1 MVAPVQSGTRDR
13 ALTKR
18 ERSAISL
25 AITDAVVIALAVSV
39 AHLLRFGNWE
49 GRVSFGGF
57 QTTYWVVST
66 ILAATWLISVA
77 AFGGWVTWPKRRD
90 GPSLLPPI
98 KATVLVIALLAV
110 IALLFEVDLSRAY
123 LAGALPIG
131 LASLLTVR
139 IVCRIWIGAHRARGK
154 YVRRALVIGTQKRA
168 ADLAKVFSES
178 ASPVG
183 VSLVATA
190 PIETVGRTDL
200 LLDLIAEND
209 VDVIV
214 LTEER
219 AQTNV
224 RQLIWDVEGSGAV
237 VWLSVDVP
245 ELAAP
250 RAEFHPIERLPII
263 EVEPADRS
271 MTRRRGK
278 RAFDLVLSSVG
289 LLVAAPLIM
298 ACAIAIK
305 LDSRGPA
312 FFQQTRIGRD
322 GKEFAIHKLRTMRI
336 GAEHEVGALQEQ
348 NEGSGPLF
356 KIKDDPRVTRVGRF
370 LRKTSFDEFPQLW
383 NVLRGEMSLVGPR
396 PPLPSEVAEYDRDS
410 LRRLIVKPGM
420 TGLWQVNGRS
430 DLTWEQG
437 VRLDLFYV
445 ENWSLGGDLH
455 IMFQTVAVMIRPNG
469 AY

>member
-1 MVAPVQSGTRDR
+1 MVASLQTVTKDR
-13 ALTKR
+13 SLTKR

-25 AITDAVVIALAVSV
+25 AVADAVAIVLAVAA
-39 AHLLRFGNWE
+39 AHLLRFGHWE
-49 GRVSFGGF
+49 GRVSFGGL

-66 ILAATWLISVA
+66 VLVLTWLIAVA
-77 AFGGWVTWPKRRD
+77 GFGGWVTWPKRLN

-110 IALLFEVDLSRAY
+110 TALVFEVDLSRAY

-131 LASLLTVR
+131 LASLLIVR
-139 IVCRIWIGAHRARGK
+139 VVCRIWIGAHRTRGR
-154 YVRRALVIGTQKRA
+154 YLRRALVIGTPKRA
-168 ADLAKVFSES
+168 SDLARVFDES
-178 ASPVG
+178 ISPVG
-183 VSLVATA
+183 VSIVATA
-190 PIETVGRTDL
+190 PVETVGRRKL
-200 LLDLIAEND
+200 LRELIAEND

-271 MTRRRGK
+271 ITKRRGK
-278 RAFDLVLSSVG
+278 RAFDLVFSFFG
-289 LLVAAPLIM
+289 LLVALPLI
-298 ACAIAIK
+298 AVCAVLIK
-305 LDSRGPA
+305 LDSRGPV

-336 GAEHEVGALQEQ
+336 GAESEVDDLQDQ

-356 KIKDDPRVTRVGRF
+356 KIKDDPRVTRIGRL
-370 LRKTSFDEFPQLW
+370 LRKTSIDEFPQLW

-396 PPLPSEVAEYDRDS
+396 PPLPSEVAAYDRAS

>member
-1 MVAPVQSGTRDR
+1 MVASLQTVTKDR
-13 ALTKR
+13 SLTKR

-25 AITDAVVIALAVSV
+25 AVADAVAIVLAVAA
-39 AHLLRFGNWE
+39 AHLLRFGHWE
-49 GRVSFGGF
+49 GRVSFGGL

-66 ILAATWLISVA
+66 VLVLTWLIAVA
-77 AFGGWVTWPKRRD
+77 GFGGWVTWPKRLN

-110 IALLFEVDLSRAY
+110 TALVFEVDLSRAY

-131 LASLLTVR
+131 LASLLIVR
-139 IVCRIWIGAHRARGK
+139 VVCRIWIGAHRTRGR
-154 YVRRALVIGTQKRA
+154 YLRRALVIGTPKRA
-168 ADLAKVFSES
+168 SDLARVFDES
-178 ASPVG
+178 ISPVG
-183 VSLVATA
+183 VSIVATA
-190 PIETVGRTDL
+190 PIETVGRRKL
-200 LLDLIAEND
+200 LRELIAENY

-271 MTRRRGK
+271 ITKRRGK
-278 RAFDLVLSSVG
+278 RAFDLVFSFFG
-289 LLVAAPLIM
+289 LLVALPLI
-298 ACAIAIK
+298 AVCAVLIK
-305 LDSRGPA
+305 LDSRGPV

-336 GAEHEVGALQEQ
+336 GAESEVDDLQDQ

-356 KIKDDPRVTRVGRF
+356 KIKDDPRVTRIGRL
-370 LRKTSFDEFPQLW
+370 LRKTSIDEFPQLW

-396 PPLPSEVAEYDRDS
+396 PPLPSEVAAYDRAS

>member
-1 MVAPVQSGTRDR
+1 MVASLQSATQNRS
-13 ALTKR
+13 LSKR
-18 ERSAISL
+18 ERSALAL
-25 AITDAVVIALAVSV
+25 AIADTVAIVLAVTA
-39 AHLLRFGNWE
+39 AHVLRFGHWE

-57 QTTYWVVST
+57 LTTYWVVST
-66 ILAATWLISVA
+66 VLVITWLIA
-77 AFGGWVTWPKRRD
+77 IAGFGGWVTWPKRFN

-110 IALLFEVDLSRAY
+110 IALMFEVDLSRAY

-131 LASLLTVR
+131 LASLLIVR
-139 IVCRIWIGAHRARGK
+139 IVYRLWIGAHRTRGR
-154 YVRRALVIGTQKRA
+154 YLRRALVIGSPKRA
-168 ADLAKVFSES
+168 SDLAKVFDES
-178 ASPVG
+178 ISPVG
-183 VSLVATA
+183 VSIVATA
-190 PIETVGRTDL
+190 PVEAVGRPTRL
-200 LLDLIAEND
+200 RELIAEND

-271 MTRRRGK
+271 ITKRRGK
-278 RAFDLVLSSVG
+278 RAFDLVFSLAG
-289 LLVAAPLIM
+289 LLVALPLIVV
-298 ACAIAIK
+298 CAILIK
-305 LDSRGPA
+305 LDSRGPV

-322 GKEFAIHKLRTMRI
+322 GKEFAIHKLRTMRV
-336 GAEHEVGALQEQ
+336 GAESEVADLQEQ

-356 KIKDDPRVTRVGRF
+356 KIKDDPRVTRIGRL
-370 LRKTSFDEFPQLW
+370 LRKTSIDEFPQLW

-396 PPLPSEVAEYDRDS
+396 PPLPSEVAEYDRAS

-455 IMFQTVAVMIRPNG
+455 IMFQTVAVMVRPNG

>member
-1 MVAPVQSGTRDR
+1 MVASLQTVTKDR
-13 ALTKR
+13 SLTKR

-25 AITDAVVIALAVSV
+25 AVADAVAIVLAVAA
-39 AHLLRFGNWE
+39 AHLLRFGHWE
-49 GRVSFGGF
+49 GRVSFGGL

-66 ILAATWLISVA
+66 VLVLTWLIAVA
-77 AFGGWVTWPKRRD
+77 GFGGWVTWPKRLN

-110 IALLFEVDLSRAY
+110 TALVFEVDLSRAY

-131 LASLLTVR
+131 LASLLIVR
-139 IVCRIWIGAHRARGK
+139 VVCRIWIGAHRTRGR
-154 YVRRALVIGTQKRA
+154 YLRRALVIGTPKRA
-168 ADLAKVFSES
+168 SDLARVFDES
-178 ASPVG
+178 ISPVG
-183 VSLVATA
+183 VSIVATA
-190 PIETVGRTDL
+190 PIETVGRRKL
-200 LLDLIAEND
+200 LRELIAEND

-271 MTRRRGK
+271 ITKRRGK
-278 RAFDLVLSSVG
+278 RAFDLVFSFFG
-289 LLVAAPLIM
+289 LLVALPLIVV
-298 ACAIAIK
+298 CAVLIK
-305 LDSRGPA
+305 LDSRGPV

-336 GAEHEVGALQEQ
+336 GAESEVDDLQDQ

-356 KIKDDPRVTRVGRF
+356 KIKDDPRVTRIGRL
-370 LRKTSFDEFPQLW
+370 LRKTSIDEFPQLW

-396 PPLPSEVAEYDRDS
+396 PPLPSEVAAYDRAS

>member
-1 MVAPVQSGTRDR
+1 MVASLQTVTKDR
-13 ALTKR
+13 SLTKR

-25 AITDAVVIALAVSV
+25 AVADAVAIVLAVAA
-39 AHLLRFGNWE
+39 AHLLRFGHWE
-49 GRVSFGGF
+49 GRVSFGGL

-66 ILAATWLISVA
+66 VLVLTWLIAVA
-77 AFGGWVTWPKRRD
+77 GFGGWVTWPKRLN

-110 IALLFEVDLSRAY
+110 TALVFEVDLSRAY

-131 LASLLTVR
+131 LASLLIVR
-139 IVCRIWIGAHRARGK
+139 VVCRIWIGAHRTRGR
-154 YVRRALVIGTQKRA
+154 YLRRALVIGTPKRA
-168 ADLAKVFSES
+168 SDLARVFDES
-178 ASPVG
+178 ISPVG
-183 VSLVATA
+183 VSIVATA
-190 PIETVGRTDL
+190 PIETVGRRKL
-200 LLDLIAEND
+200 LRELIAEND

-271 MTRRRGK
+271 ITKRRGK
-278 RAFDLVLSSVG
+278 RAFDLVFSFFG
-289 LLVAAPLIM
+289 LLVALPLI
-298 ACAIAIK
+298 AVCAVLIK
-305 LDSRGPA
+305 LDSRGPV

-336 GAEHEVGALQEQ
+336 GAESEVDDLQDQ

-356 KIKDDPRVTRVGRF
+356 KIKDDPRVTRIGRL
-370 LRKTSFDEFPQLW
+370 LRKTSIDEFPQLW

-396 PPLPSEVAEYDRDS
+396 PPLPSEVAAYDRAS

-437 VRLDLFYV
+437 VRLDLVYV

>member
-1 MVAPVQSGTRDR
+1 MVASLQTATNDR
-13 ALTKR
+13 SLTKR

-25 AITDAVVIALAVSV
+25 AVADAVAIVLAVAA
-39 AHLLRFGNWE
+39 AHLLRFGHWE
-49 GRVSFGGF
+49 GRVSFGGL

-66 ILAATWLISVA
+66 VLVLTWLIAVA
-77 AFGGWVTWPKRRD
+77 GFGGWVTWPKRLN

-110 IALLFEVDLSRAY
+110 IALVFEVDLSRAY

-131 LASLLTVR
+131 LASLLIVR
-139 IVCRIWIGAHRARGK
+139 IVCRIWIGAHRTRGR
-154 YVRRALVIGTQKRA
+154 YLRRALVIGTPKRA
-168 ADLAKVFSES
+168 SDLARVFDES
-178 ASPVG
+178 ISPVG
-183 VSLVATA
+183 VSIVATA
-190 PIETVGRTDL
+190 PVETVGRRTL
-200 LLDLIAEND
+200 LLELIAEND

-271 MTRRRGK
+271 ITKRRGK
-278 RAFDLVLSSVG
+278 RAFDLVFSFFG
-289 LLVAAPLIM
+289 LLVALPLI
-298 ACAIAIK
+298 AVCALLIK
-305 LDSRGPA
+305 LDSRGPV

-336 GAEHEVGALQEQ
+336 GAESEVDDLQDQ

-356 KIKDDPRVTRVGRF
+356 KIKDDPRVTRIGRL
-370 LRKTSFDEFPQLW
+370 LRKTSIDEFPQLW

-396 PPLPSEVAEYDRDS
+396 PPLPSEVAEYDRAS

>member
-1 MVAPVQSGTRDR
+1 MVASLQTATKDR
-13 ALTKR
+13 SLTKR

-25 AITDAVVIALAVSV
+25 AVADAVAIVLAVAA
-39 AHLLRFGNWE
+39 AHLLRFGHWE
-49 GRVSFGGF
+49 GRVSFGGL

-66 ILAATWLISVA
+66 VLVLTWLIAVA
-77 AFGGWVTWPKRRD
+77 GFGGWVTWPKRLN

-110 IALLFEVDLSRAY
+110 IALVFEVDLSRAY

-131 LASLLTVR
+131 LASLLIVR
-139 IVCRIWIGAHRARGK
+139 IVCRIWIGAHRTRGR
-154 YVRRALVIGTQKRA
+154 YLRRALVIGTPKRA
-168 ADLAKVFSES
+168 SDLARVFDES
-178 ASPVG
+178 ISPVG
-183 VSLVATA
+183 VSIVATA
-190 PIETVGRTDL
+190 PVETVGRRKL
-200 LLDLIAEND
+200 LLELIAQND

-271 MTRRRGK
+271 ITRRRGK
-278 RAFDLVLSSVG
+278 RAFDLVFSFFG
-289 LLVAAPLIM
+289 LLVALPLI
-298 ACAIAIK
+298 AVCAVLIK
-305 LDSRGPA
+305 LDSRGPV

-336 GAEHEVGALQEQ
+336 GAETEVDDLQDQ

-356 KIKDDPRVTRVGRF
+356 KIKDDPRVTRIGRL
-370 LRKTSFDEFPQLW
+370 LRKTSIDEFPQLW

-396 PPLPSEVAEYDRDS
+396 PPLPSEVAEYDRAS

>member
-1 MVAPVQSGTRDR
+1 MAASLETAARETS
-13 ALTKR
+13 LTKH
-18 ERSAISL
+18 ERSAVLL
-25 AITDAVVIALAVSV
+25 AVADAVVIALAVSA
-39 AHLLRFGNWE
+39 AHVLRFGNWE
-49 GRVSFGGF
+49 GRVSFVGV

-66 ILAATWLISVA
+66 VLAATWLVA
-77 AFGGWVTWPKRRD
+77 VAGFGGWVTWPKRLN
-90 GPSLLPPI
+90 GPTLLPPV
-98 KATVLVIALLAV
+98 KATVLVIAILAV
-110 IALLFEVDLSRAY
+110 TALLFEVDLSRAY

-131 LASLLTVR
+131 LASLLIVR
-139 IVCRIWIGAHRARGK
+139 VVCRIWIRAHRTRGR
-154 YVRRALVIGTQKRA
+154 YVRRALVIGTPKRA
-168 ADLAKVFSES
+168 SDLARVFSES

-183 VSLVATA
+183 VAVVATA
-190 PIETVGRTDL
+190 AVELVGRPERL
-200 LLDLIAEND
+200 LEVIAEND

-250 RAEFHPIERLPII
+250 RAEFHPIDRLPVI

-271 MTRRRGK
+271 ISRRRRK
-278 RAFDLVLSSVG
+278 RAFDLAVSSVA
-289 LLVAAPLIM
+289 LVFALPLI
-298 ACAIAIK
+298 AVCAILIK
-305 LDSRGPA
+305 LDSRGPV

-322 GKEFAIHKLRTMRI
+322 GKEFAIHKLRTMRT
-336 GAEHEVGALQEQ
+336 GAEEEVFGLQDQ

-356 KIKDDPRVTRVGRF
+356 KIKDDPRVTRIGRF
-370 LRKTSFDEFPQLW
+370 LRKTSIDEFPQLW

-396 PPLPSEVAEYDRDS
+396 PPLPTEVAEYDRAS

-420 TGLWQVNGRS
+420 TGLWQVSGRS

-445 ENWSLGGDLH
+445 ENWSVGGDLH
-455 IMFQTVAVMIRPNG
+455 IMFQTVAVMLRPNG

>member
-1 MVAPVQSGTRDR
+1 MVASLQTATKDR
-13 ALTKR
+13 SLTKR

-25 AITDAVVIALAVSV
+25 AVADAVAIVLAVAA
-39 AHLLRFGNWE
+39 AHLLRFGHWE
-49 GRVSFGGF
+49 GRVSFGGL

-66 ILAATWLISVA
+66 VLVLTWLIAVA
-77 AFGGWVTWPKRRD
+77 GFGGWVTWPKRLN

-110 IALLFEVDLSRAY
+110 IALVFEVDLSRAY

-131 LASLLTVR
+131 LASLLIVR
-139 IVCRIWIGAHRARGK
+139 IVCRIWIGAHRTRGR
-154 YVRRALVIGTQKRA
+154 YLRRALVIGTPKRA
-168 ADLAKVFSES
+168 SDLARVFDES
-178 ASPVG
+178 ISPVG
-183 VSLVATA
+183 VSIVATA
-190 PIETVGRTDL
+190 PVETVGRRKL
-200 LLDLIAEND
+200 LLELIAQND

-271 MTRRRGK
+271 ITRRRGK
-278 RAFDLVLSSVG
+278 RAFDLVFSFFG
-289 LLVAAPLIM
+289 LLVALPLI
-298 ACAIAIK
+298 AVCAVLIK
-305 LDSRGPA
+305 LDSRGPV

-336 GAEHEVGALQEQ
+336 GAETEVDDLQDQ

-356 KIKDDPRVTRVGRF
+356 KIKDDPRVTRIGRL
-370 LRKTSFDEFPQLW
+370 LRKTSIDEFPQLW

-396 PPLPSEVAEYDRDS
+396 PPLPSEVAEYDRAS

-430 DLTWEQG
+430 DLTWEH
-437 VRLDLFYV
+437 DP
-445 ENWSLGGDLH
+445 
-455 IMFQTVAVMIRPNG
+455 I
-469 AY
+469 

>member
-1 MVAPVQSGTRDR
+1 MMASLQTETKDR
-13 ALTKR
+13 ALSKR

-25 AITDAVVIALAVSV
+25 AVADAAAIVLAVTA
-39 AHLLRFGNWE
+39 AHVLRFGHWE
-49 GRVSFGGF
+49 GRVSFGGL

-66 ILAATWLISVA
+66 VLVLTWLIAVA
-77 AFGGWVTWPKRRD
+77 GFGGWVTWPKRLN

-98 KATVLVIALLAV
+98 KATVLVIALLAI
-110 IALLFEVDLSRAY
+110 IALVFEVDLSRAY

-131 LASLLTVR
+131 LVSLLIVR
-139 IVCRIWIGAHRARGK
+139 VVCRVWIGAHRTRGR
-154 YVRRALVIGTQKRA
+154 YLRRALVIGTPKRA
-168 ADLAKVFSES
+168 SDLARVFDES
-178 ASPVG
+178 ISPVG
-183 VSLVATA
+183 VSIVATA
-190 PIETVGRTDL
+190 PVETVGRRKL
-200 LLDLIAEND
+200 LLELIAEND

-271 MTRRRGK
+271 ITKRRGK
-278 RAFDLVLSSVG
+278 RAFDLVFSFFG
-289 LLVAAPLIM
+289 LLVALPLI
-298 ACAIAIK
+298 AVCALLIK
-305 LDSRGPA
+305 LDSPGPV

-336 GAEHEVGALQEQ
+336 GAEREVDDLRDQ

-356 KIKDDPRVTRVGRF
+356 KIKDDPRVTRIGRL
-370 LRKTSFDEFPQLW
+370 LRKTSIDEFPQLW

-396 PPLPSEVAEYDRDS
+396 PPLPSEVAEYDRAS

>member
-1 MVAPVQSGTRDR
+1 MVGSLQATARDR
-13 ALTKR
+13 SLTKR
-18 ERSAISL
+18 QRPATAL
-25 AITDAVVIALAVSV
+25 AVADAVVIALAVSA
-39 AHLLRFGNWE
+39 AHVLRFGHLDASV
-49 GRVSFGGF
+49 GFGGF
-57 QTTYWVVST
+57 RTTYWVIST
-66 ILAATWLISVA
+66 LLAATWLIA
-77 AFGGWVTWPKRRD
+77 IACFGGWVTWPKRLN
-90 GPSLLPPI
+90 GPSLLPPV
-98 KATVLVIALLAV
+98 KGTVLVIALLAIV
-110 IALLFEVDLSRAY
+110 ALLFEVDLSRAY

-131 LASLLTVR
+131 LASLLIVR
-139 IVCRIWIGAHRARGK
+139 ITCRIWIGAHRTRGR
-154 YVRRALVIGTQKRA
+154 YLRRALVIGTPSRA
-168 ADLAKVFSES
+168 DDLAKVFAES
-178 ASPVG
+178 ISPVG
-183 VSLVATA
+183 VSIVATA
-190 PIETVGRTDL
+190 PIETVGRPEL
-200 LLDLIAEND
+200 LLELIAENE

-271 MTRRRGK
+271 IAKRRGK
-278 RAFDLVLSSVG
+278 RAFDLAFSLVG
-289 LLVAAPLIM
+289 LLVASPLILG
-298 ACAIAIK
+298 CAILIK
-305 LDSRGPA
+305 LDSRGPV

-336 GAEHEVGALQEQ
+336 GAEGEVADLQDQ

-356 KIKDDPRVTRVGRF
+356 KIKDDPRVTRIGRL
-370 LRKTSFDEFPQLW
+370 LRKTSIDEFPQLW

-396 PPLPSEVAEYDRDS
+396 PPLPSEVAEYDRAS

-445 ENWSLGGDLH
+445 ENWSLGGDLQ
-455 IMFQTVAVMIRPNG
+455 IMFQTVAVMVRPNG

>member
-1 MVAPVQSGTRDR
+1 MVASLQTVTKDR
-13 ALTKR
+13 SLTKR

-25 AITDAVVIALAVSV
+25 AVADAVAIVLAVAA
-39 AHLLRFGNWE
+39 AHLLRFGHWE
-49 GRVSFGGF
+49 GRVSFGGL

-66 ILAATWLISVA
+66 VLVLTWLIAVA
-77 AFGGWVTWPKRRD
+77 GFGGWVTWPKRLN

-110 IALLFEVDLSRAY
+110 TALVFEVDLSRAY

-131 LASLLTVR
+131 LASLLIVR
-139 IVCRIWIGAHRARGK
+139 VVCRIWIGAHRTRGR
-154 YVRRALVIGTQKRA
+154 YLRRALVIGTPKRA
-168 ADLAKVFSES
+168 SDLARVFDES
-178 ASPVG
+178 ISPVG
-183 VSLVATA
+183 VSIVATA
-190 PIETVGRTDL
+190 PIETVGRRKL
-200 LLDLIAEND
+200 LRELIAEND

-271 MTRRRGK
+271 ITKRRGK
-278 RAFDLVLSSVG
+278 RAFDLVFSFFG
-289 LLVAAPLIM
+289 LLVALPLI
-298 ACAIAIK
+298 AVCAVLIK
-305 LDSRGPA
+305 LDSRGPV

-336 GAEHEVGALQEQ
+336 GAESEVDDLQDQ

-356 KIKDDPRVTRVGRF
+356 KIKDDPRVTRIGRL
-370 LRKTSFDEFPQLW
+370 LRKTSIDEFPQLW

-396 PPLPSEVAEYDRDS
+396 PPLPSEVAAYDRAS

>member
-1 MVAPVQSGTRDR
+1 MN
-13 ALTKR
+13 KR
-18 ERSAISL
+18 ERS
-25 AITDAVVIALAVSV
+25 TIALAVADAAVIALSV
-39 AHLLRFGNWE
+39 TAAHVLRFGHWE

-57 QTTYWVVST
+57 QTTYWVVSMV
-66 ILAATWLISVA
+66 LALTWLIAVA
-77 AFGGWVTWPKRRD
+77 GFGGWVTWPKRLN
-90 GPSLLPPI
+90 GPSLLQPV
-98 KATVLVIALLAV
+98 KATVLVIALLAIV
-110 IALLFEVDLSRAY
+110 ALLFEVDVSRAY

-131 LASLLTVR
+131 LASLLIVR
-139 IVCRIWIGAHRARGK
+139 IVCRLWIGAHRTRGR
-154 YVRRALVIGTQKRA
+154 YLRRALVIGTPERA
-168 ADLAKVFSES
+168 SDLAKVFDES
-178 ASPVG
+178 ISPVG
-183 VSLVATA
+183 VSVVATA
-190 PIETVGRTDL
+190 PVETVGRTDHL
-200 LLDLIAEND
+200 LQLIADND

-271 MTRRRGK
+271 ITKRRGK
-278 RAFDLVLSSVG
+278 RAFDLVFSFIG
-289 LLVAAPLIM
+289 LVVALPLI
-298 ACAIAIK
+298 AVCAILIK
-305 LDSRGPA
+305 LDSRGPV

-322 GKEFAIHKLRTMRI
+322 GNEFEIHKMRTMRM
-336 GAEHEVGALQEQ
+336 GAEHEIADLQDQ

-370 LRKTSFDEFPQLW
+370 LRKTSIDEFPQLW

-396 PPLPSEVAEYDRDS
+396 PPLPSEVAEYDRAS

-445 ENWSLGGDLH
+445 ENWSIGGDLH